1 MTQLLTT
8 TTDITFDEYEQHRES
23 IGLPTLES
31 LLQSNDYEMMKAL
44 GPQPLADWESDSR
57 VPPPRVEQPPD
68 DEALDAFAAYEL
80 DLWERPVTTW
90 DLVDIRHILA
100 GDTEEEPPV
109 ILKRSDGVALLYA
122 GKVHDIHGEPESSK
136 GWLACLA
143 VKDCLE
149 STDRDVMYVDFED
162 TPKGVVS
169 RLMNLGID
177 TDVLAER
184 FHYIGPTEPLYD
196 DPPSV
201 VVIRFETQEHP

>member
-31 LLQSNDYEMMKAL
+31 LLQSNDYRLMRAL

-68 DEALDAFAAYEL
+68 DEVLDAFAAYEL

-90 DLVDIRHILA
+90 DLVDINAILA
-100 GDTEEEPPV
+100 GDTEEDPT
-109 ILKRSDGVALLYA
+109 SDPQT
-122 GKVHDIHGEPESSK
+122 D
-136 GWLACLA
+136 GWCCSLVRREGPRHPWGTRVLQGLARLPGRQE
-143 VKDCLE
+143 DCLEE

-184 FHYIGPTEPLYD
+184 FHYVGPTGPFSRRSPWCRRISL
-196 DPPSV
+196 
-201 VVIRFETQEHP
+201 ET